1 MFNMRNA
8 FSFARGILNSLGMRI
23 TAAAFVITFMAAGLA
38 DGGAVTYAYAAGGG
52 AVKIIYAGSE
62 AENKDSAS
70 NNVLAHGTEGAS
82 IDKNESG
89 VGNGETQL
97 SENSEEKTAASNSG
111 IIEASGLEIDKIN
124 IPADSQVLITLA
136 GSRTSDTGELNVYT
150 KGDDGAWKTVYAGIR
165 AKYGMNGLYKEKE
178 GDSKT
183 PVGVF
188 KMNTPFGIADSVEGF
203 PDNYIKVDPDMYWNG
218 DSASDRYNKL
228 VNAKEYT
235 AFDRSASEHL
245 INYSGYYDYCID
257 TGYNYEGMPYLGS
270 AIFLHCVVN
279 DEHTHGCIAIPK
291 EHMTEIMK
299 LYSEG
304 NTYIAIY
311 DMADPAAMYR

>member
-1 MFNMRNA
+1 MFKINK
-8 FSFARGILNSLGMRI
+8 FVSFIRGVGIPGRK
-23 TAAAFVITFMAAGLA
+23 AAAAASVAFFAVCCGTGAFMDACAAES
-38 DGGAVTYAYAAGGG
+38 GAIR
-52 AVKIIYAGSE
+52 IIYAGTEVE
-62 AENKDSAS
+62 AKDAGST
-70 NNVLAHGTEGAS
+70 NGLAYGGEGAS
-82 IDKNESG
+82 DINENGSG
-89 VGNGETQL
+89 SSEIKQLQNSSQGNMIHY
-97 SENSEEKTAASNSG
+97 SG
-111 IIEASGLEIDKIN
+111 IIEPSGLEIDKIN
-124 IPADSQVLITLA
+124 IPEDSQVLITLA
-136 GSRTSDTGELNVYT
+136 GSRASDTGELSVYT

-165 AKYGMNGLYKEKE
+165 AKYGMNGLYKERE

-203 PDNYIKVDPDMYWNG
+203 PDNYIKVDSDMYWNG

-228 VNAKEYT
+228 VSAKEYA

-257 TGYNYEGMPYLGS
+257 TGYNYEGTPYRGS

-304 NTYIAIY
+304 DTYIAIY
-311 DMADPAAMYR
+311 DTADTTAMYR

>member
-1 MFNMRNA
+1 MRNA

-38 DGGAVTYAYAAGGG
+38 DGGAVIDAYAAGGG

-70 NNVLAHGTEGAS
+70 NNGLAEFA
-82 IDKNESG
+82 
-89 VGNGETQL
+89 GNGETQL
-97 SENSEEKTAASNSG
+97 SENSTEKTAASNSG
-111 IIEASGLEIDKIN
+111 VIEPSGLEIDKIN
-124 IPADSQVLITLA
+124 MPADSQVLITLA

-228 VNAKEYT
+228 VNVKEYT

-257 TGYNYEGMPYLGS
+257 TGYNYEGTPYRGS

-291 EHMTEIMK
+291 EYMTEIMK

-311 DMADPAAMYR
+311 DTADPAAMYR

>member
-8 FSFARGILNSLGMRI
+8 FSLARGILNSLGMRM

-38 DGGAVTYAYAAGGG
+38 DGGAVIDAYAAGGG
-52 AVKIIYAGSE
+52 AVKIIYAGAE
-62 AENKDSAS
+62 AENKDSTS
-70 NNVLAHGTEGAS
+70 NNGLAEFA
-82 IDKNESG
+82 
-89 VGNGETQL
+89 GNAETQL
-97 SENSEEKTAASNSG
+97 SENSEETAASNSG

-136 GSRTSDTGELNVYT
+136 GSSTLDTGELNVYT

-203 PDNYIKVDPDMYWNG
+203 PDNYIKVDSDMYWNG

-257 TGYNYEGMPYLGS
+257 TGYNYEGTPYRGS

-291 EHMTEIMK
+291 EYMTEIMK

-311 DMADPAAMYR
+311 DTADPAAMYRDDIAAL

>member
-1 MFNMRNA
+1 MFNMRSA
-8 FSFARGILNSLGMRI
+8 FSFARGILNALGMRI
-23 TAAAFVITFMAAGLA
+23 IAAAFVITFMAAGLA
-38 DGGAVTYAYAAGGG
+38 DGGAVIDAYAAGGG
-52 AVKIIYAGSE
+52 AVKIIYAGAE
-62 AENKDSAS
+62 AENKDSTS
-70 NNVLAHGTEGAS
+70 NNGLAEFA
-82 IDKNESG
+82 
-89 VGNGETQL
+89 GNAETQL
-97 SENSEEKTAASNSG
+97 SENSEETAASNSG

-124 IPADSQVLITLA
+124 IPADSQALITLA
-136 GSRTSDTGELNVYT
+136 GSSTLDTGELNVYT
-150 KGDDGAWKTVYAGIR
+150 KGDDGAWKTVYAGVR

-257 TGYNYEGMPYLGS
+257 TGYNYEGTPYRGS

-291 EHMTEIMK
+291 EYMTEIMK

-311 DMADPAAMYR
+311 DTADPTAMYR

>member
-1 MFNMRNA
+1 MRNV
-8 FSFARGILNSLGMRI
+8 FSFARGIVNALGMRM
-23 TAAAFVITFMAAGLA
+23 TVAAFVVTVMAAGLA

-70 NNVLAHGTEGAS
+70 NNVIAHGTEGAS
-82 IDKNESG
+82 IDKNENG
-89 VGNGETQL
+89 IGNAETQL
-97 SENSEEKTAASNSG
+97 SENSTEKTAASNSG

-136 GSRTSDTGELNVYT
+136 GSRASDTGELNVYT

-228 VNAKEYT
+228 VNVKEYT

-257 TGYNYEGMPYLGS
+257 TGYNYEGTPYRGS
-270 AIFLHCVVN
+270 AIFLHCVIN

-291 EHMTEIMK
+291 EYMTEIMK

-311 DMADPAAMYR
+311 DTADPAAMYR

>member
-1 MFNMRNA
+1 MRSA
-8 FSFARGILNSLGMRI
+8 FSFARGILNALGMRI
-23 TAAAFVITFMAAGLA
+23 IAAAFVITFMAAGLA
-38 DGGAVTYAYAAGGG
+38 DGGAVIDAYAAGGG
-52 AVKIIYAGSE
+52 AVKIIYAGAE
-62 AENKDSAS
+62 AENKDSTS
-70 NNVLAHGTEGAS
+70 NNGLAEFA
-82 IDKNESG
+82 
-89 VGNGETQL
+89 GNAETQL
-97 SENSEEKTAASNSG
+97 SENSEETAASNSG

-124 IPADSQVLITLA
+124 IPADSQALITLA
-136 GSRTSDTGELNVYT
+136 GSSTLDTGELNVYT

-228 VNAKEYT
+228 VNVKEYT

-257 TGYNYEGMPYLGS
+257 TGYNYEGTPYRGS
-270 AIFLHCVVN
+270 AIFLHCVIN

-291 EHMTEIMK
+291 EYMTEIMK

-311 DMADPAAMYR
+311 DTADPVAMYR

>member
-1 MFNMRNA
+1 MRNA
-8 FSFARGILNSLGMRI
+8 FSLARGILNSLGMRM

-38 DGGAVTYAYAAGGG
+38 DGGAVIDAYAAGGG
-52 AVKIIYAGSE
+52 AVKIIYSGAE
-62 AENKDSAS
+62 AENKVSAS
-70 NNVLAHGTEGAS
+70 NNGSTDDAVNAE
-82 IDKNESG
+82 
-89 VGNGETQL
+89 VQL

-136 GSRTSDTGELNVYT
+136 GSRSSDTGELNVYT

-257 TGYNYEGMPYLGS
+257 TGYNYEGTPYRGS
-270 AIFLHCVVN
+270 AIFLHCVIN

-291 EHMTEIMK
+291 EYMTEIMK

-311 DMADPAAMYR
+311 DTADPAAMYR

>member
-1 MFNMRNA
+1 MRNA
-8 FSFARGILNSLGMRI
+8 FSFARGILNSLGMRM

-38 DGGAVTYAYAAGGG
+38 DGGAVIDAYAAGGG
-52 AVKIIYAGSE
+52 AVKIIYAGAE
-62 AENKDSAS
+62 AENKVSAS
-70 NNVLAHGTEGAS
+70 NNGSTDDAVNAE
-82 IDKNESG
+82 
-89 VGNGETQL
+89 VQL

-136 GSRTSDTGELNVYT
+136 GSRSSDTGELNVYT

-228 VNAKEYT
+228 VNVKEYT

-257 TGYNYEGMPYLGS
+257 TGYNYEGTPYRGS
-270 AIFLHCVVN
+270 AIFLHCVIN

-291 EHMTEIMK
+291 EYMTEIMK

-311 DMADPAAMYR
+311 DTADPVAMYR

>member
-1 MFNMRNA
+1 MFNMRSA
-8 FSFARGILNSLGMRI
+8 FSFARGILNALGMRI
-23 TAAAFVITFMAAGLA
+23 IAAAFVITFMAAGLA
-38 DGGAVTYAYAAGGG
+38 DGGAVIDAYAAGGG

-70 NNVLAHGTEGAS
+70 NNGSADDAVNAE
-82 IDKNESG
+82 
-89 VGNGETQL
+89 VQL
-97 SENSEEKTAASNSG
+97 SENSEEKTAASNSS

-136 GSRTSDTGELNVYT
+136 GSRSSDTGELNVYT

-188 KMNTPFGIADSVEGF
+188 KMNTPFGIADSAEGF

-228 VNAKEYT
+228 VNVKEYT

-257 TGYNYEGMPYLGS
+257 TGYNYEGTPYRGS
-270 AIFLHCVVN
+270 AIFLHCVIN

-291 EHMTEIMK
+291 EYMTEIMK

-311 DMADPAAMYR
+311 DTADPAAMYR

>member
-1 MFNMRNA
+1 MRNA
-8 FSFARGILNSLGMRI
+8 FSLARGILNSLGMRM

-38 DGGAVTYAYAAGGG
+38 DGGAVIDAYAAGGG
-52 AVKIIYAGSE
+52 AVKIIYSGAE
-62 AENKDSAS
+62 AENKVSAS
-70 NNVLAHGTEGAS
+70 NNGSTDDAVNAE
-82 IDKNESG
+82 
-89 VGNGETQL
+89 VQL

-136 GSRTSDTGELNVYT
+136 GSRSSDTGELNVYT

-257 TGYNYEGMPYLGS
+257 TGYNYEGTPYRGS
-270 AIFLHCVVN
+270 AIFLHCVIN

-291 EHMTEIMK
+291 EYMTEIMK

-311 DMADPAAMYR
+311 DTVDPAAMYR

>member
-1 MFNMRNA
+1 MRNV
-8 FSFARGILNSLGMRI
+8 FSFARGIVNALGMRM
-23 TAAAFVITFMAAGLA
+23 TVAAFVVTVMAAGLA

-52 AVKIIYAGSE
+52 AVKIIYAGAE
-62 AENKDSAS
+62 AENKDSTS
-70 NNVLAHGTEGAS
+70 NNGLAEFA
-82 IDKNESG
+82 
-89 VGNGETQL
+89 GNAETQL
-97 SENSEEKTAASNSG
+97 SENSEETAVSNSG

-136 GSRTSDTGELNVYT
+136 GSRSSDTGELNVYT

-257 TGYNYEGMPYLGS
+257 TGYNYEGTPYRGS

-291 EHMTEIMK
+291 EYMTEIMK

-311 DMADPAAMYR
+311 DTADPVTMYR

>member
-1 MFNMRNA
+1 MRSA
-8 FSFARGILNSLGMRI
+8 FSFARGILNALGMRI
-23 TAAAFVITFMAAGLA
+23 IAAAFVITFMAAGLA
-38 DGGAVTYAYAAGGG
+38 DGGAVIDAYAAGGG
-52 AVKIIYAGSE
+52 AVKIIYAGAE
-62 AENKDSAS
+62 AENKDSTS
-70 NNVLAHGTEGAS
+70 NNGLAEFA
-82 IDKNESG
+82 
-89 VGNGETQL
+89 GNAETQL
-97 SENSEEKTAASNSG
+97 SENSEETAASNSG

-136 GSRTSDTGELNVYT
+136 GSSTLDTGELNVYT
-150 KGDDGAWKTVYAGIR
+150 KGDDGAWKTVYAGVR

-203 PDNYIKVDPDMYWNG
+203 PDNYIKVDSDMYWNG

-257 TGYNYEGMPYLGS
+257 TGYNYEGTPYRGS

-291 EHMTEIMK
+291 EYMTEIMK

-311 DMADPAAMYR
+311 DTADPTAMYR

>member
-1 MFNMRNA
+1 MRNA

-38 DGGAVTYAYAAGGG
+38 DGGAVIDAYAAGGG
-52 AVKIIYAGSE
+52 AVKIIYAGAE
-62 AENKDSAS
+62 AENKDSTS
-70 NNVLAHGTEGAS
+70 NNGLAEFA
-82 IDKNESG
+82 
-89 VGNGETQL
+89 GNAETQL
-97 SENSEEKTAASNSG
+97 SENSEEKTAASNSS

-124 IPADSQVLITLA
+124 IPADSQALITLA
-136 GSRTSDTGELNVYT
+136 GSSTLDTGELNVYT
-150 KGDDGAWKTVYAGIR
+150 KGDDGAWKTVYAGVR

-188 KMNTPFGIADSVEGF
+188 KLNTPFGIADSVDGF
-203 PDNYIKVDPDMYWNG
+203 PDNYIKVDSDMYWNG

-257 TGYNYEGMPYLGS
+257 TGYNYEGTPYRGS

-291 EHMTEIMK
+291 EYMTEIMK

-311 DMADPAAMYR
+311 DTADPTAMYR

>member
-1 MFNMRNA
+1 MRNV
-8 FSFARGILNSLGMRI
+8 FSFARGIVNSLGMRI

-52 AVKIIYAGSE
+52 AVKIIYAGAE
-62 AENKDSAS
+62 AENKVSAS
-70 NNVLAHGTEGAS
+70 NNGSTDDAVNAE
-82 IDKNESG
+82 
-89 VGNGETQL
+89 VQL

-188 KMNTPFGIADSVEGF
+188 KMNTPFGIADSAEGF

-228 VNAKEYT
+228 VNVKEYT

-257 TGYNYEGMPYLGS
+257 TGYNYEGTPYLGS

-291 EHMTEIMK
+291 EYMTEIMK

-311 DMADPAAMYR
+311 DTADPAAMYR

>member
-1 MFNMRNA
+1 MRNA
-8 FSFARGILNSLGMRI
+8 FSLARGILNSLGMRM

-38 DGGAVTYAYAAGGG
+38 DGGAVIDAYAAGGG
-52 AVKIIYAGSE
+52 AVKIIYAGAE
-62 AENKDSAS
+62 AENKDSTS
-70 NNVLAHGTEGAS
+70 NNGLAEFA
-82 IDKNESG
+82 
-89 VGNGETQL
+89 GNAETQL
-97 SENSEEKTAASNSG
+97 SENSEETAASNSG

-136 GSRTSDTGELNVYT
+136 GSSTLDTGELNVYT

-203 PDNYIKVDPDMYWNG
+203 PDNYIKVDSDMYWNG

-257 TGYNYEGMPYLGS
+257 TGYNYEGTPYRGS

-291 EHMTEIMK
+291 EYMTEIMK

-311 DMADPAAMYR
+311 DTADPAAMYRDDIAAL

>member
-1 MFNMRNA
+1 MRSA
-8 FSFARGILNSLGMRI
+8 FSFARGILNALGMRI
-23 TAAAFVITFMAAGLA
+23 IAAAFVITFMAAGLA
-38 DGGAVTYAYAAGGG
+38 DGGAVIDAYAAGGG
-52 AVKIIYAGSE
+52 AVKIIYAGAE
-62 AENKDSAS
+62 AENKDSTS
-70 NNVLAHGTEGAS
+70 NNGLAEFA
-82 IDKNESG
+82 
-89 VGNGETQL
+89 GNAETQL
-97 SENSEEKTAASNSG
+97 SENSEETAASNSC

-136 GSRTSDTGELNVYT
+136 GSRSSDTGELNVYT

-188 KMNTPFGIADSVEGF
+188 KMNTPFGIADSAEGF

-228 VNAKEYT
+228 VNVKEYT

-257 TGYNYEGMPYLGS
+257 TGYNYEGTPYRGS
-270 AIFLHCVVN
+270 AIFLHCVIN

-291 EHMTEIMK
+291 EYMTEIMK

-311 DMADPAAMYR
+311 DTADPAAMYR

>member
-1 MFNMRNA
+1 MRNA
-8 FSFARGILNSLGMRI
+8 FSLARGILNSLGMRM

-38 DGGAVTYAYAAGGG
+38 DGGAVIDAYAAGGG
-52 AVKIIYAGSE
+52 AVKIIYAGAE

-70 NNVLAHGTEGAS
+70 NNGSADDAVNAE
-82 IDKNESG
+82 
-89 VGNGETQL
+89 VQL
-97 SENSEEKTAASNSG
+97 SENSEEKTAASNSS

-136 GSRTSDTGELNVYT
+136 GSSTLDTGELNVYT

-188 KMNTPFGIADSVEGF
+188 KLNTPFGIADSVEGF
-203 PDNYIKVDPDMYWNG
+203 PDNYIKVDSDMYWNG

-257 TGYNYEGMPYLGS
+257 IGYNYEGTPYRGS
-270 AIFLHCVVN
+270 AIFLHCVIN

-291 EHMTEIMK
+291 EYMTEIMK

-311 DMADPAAMYR
+311 DTADPAAMYR

>member
-1 MFNMRNA
+1 MRSA
-8 FSFARGILNSLGMRI
+8 FSFARGILNALGMRI
-23 TAAAFVITFMAAGLA
+23 IAAAFVITFMAAGLA
-38 DGGAVTYAYAAGGG
+38 DGGAVIDAYAAGGG
-52 AVKIIYAGSE
+52 AVKIIYAGAE
-62 AENKDSAS
+62 AENKDSTS
-70 NNVLAHGTEGAS
+70 NNGLAEFA
-82 IDKNESG
+82 
-89 VGNGETQL
+89 GNAETQL
-97 SENSEEKTAASNSG
+97 SENSEETAASNSG

-124 IPADSQVLITLA
+124 IPADSQALITLA
-136 GSRTSDTGELNVYT
+136 GSSTLDTGELNVYT

-165 AKYGMNGLYKEKE
+165 AKYGMNVLYKEKE

-203 PDNYIKVDPDMYWNG
+203 PDNYIKVDSDMYWNG

-257 TGYNYEGMPYLGS
+257 TGYNYEGTPYRGS

-291 EHMTEIMK
+291 EYMTEIMK

-311 DMADPAAMYR
+311 DTADPAAMYR

>member
-1 MFNMRNA
+1 MFNMRSA
-8 FSFARGILNSLGMRI
+8 FSFARGILNALGMRI
-23 TAAAFVITFMAAGLA
+23 IAAAFVITFMAAGLA
-38 DGGAVTYAYAAGGG
+38 DGGAVIDAYAAGGG
-52 AVKIIYAGSE
+52 AVKIIYAGAE
-62 AENKDSAS
+62 AENKDSTS
-70 NNVLAHGTEGAS
+70 NNGLAEFA
-82 IDKNESG
+82 
-89 VGNGETQL
+89 GNAETQL
-97 SENSEEKTAASNSG
+97 SENSEETAASNSG

-124 IPADSQVLITLA
+124 IPADSQALITLA
-136 GSRTSDTGELNVYT
+136 GSSTLDTGELNVYT
-150 KGDDGAWKTVYAGIR
+150 KGDDGAWKTVYAGVR

-188 KMNTPFGIADSVEGF
+188 KLNTPFGIADSVEGF
-203 PDNYIKVDPDMYWNG
+203 PDNYIKVDSDMYWNG

-257 TGYNYEGMPYLGS
+257 TGYNYEGTPYRGS

-291 EHMTEIMK
+291 EYMTEIMK

-311 DMADPAAMYR
+311 DTADPTAMYR

>member
-1 MFNMRNA
+1 MRNA

-38 DGGAVTYAYAAGGG
+38 DGGAVIDAYAAGGG
-52 AVKIIYAGSE
+52 AVKIIYAGAE

-70 NNVLAHGTEGAS
+70 NNGSADDAVNAE
-82 IDKNESG
+82 
-89 VGNGETQL
+89 VQL

-111 IIEASGLEIDKIN
+111 VIEPSGLEIDKIN

-136 GSRTSDTGELNVYT
+136 GSRSSDTGELNVYT

-203 PDNYIKVDPDMYWNG
+203 PDNYIKVDSDMYWNG

-257 TGYNYEGMPYLGS
+257 IGYNYEGTPYRGS
-270 AIFLHCVVN
+270 AIFLHCVIN

-291 EHMTEIMK
+291 EYMTEIMK

-311 DMADPAAMYR
+311 DTADPTAMYR

>member
-38 DGGAVTYAYAAGGG
+38 DGGAVIDAYAAGGG
-52 AVKIIYAGSE
+52 AVKIIYAGAE
-62 AENKDSAS
+62 AENKDSTS
-70 NNVLAHGTEGAS
+70 NNGLAEFA
-82 IDKNESG
+82 
-89 VGNGETQL
+89 GNAETQL
-97 SENSEEKTAASNSG
+97 SENSEETAASNSG

-136 GSRTSDTGELNVYT
+136 GSRSSDTGELNVYT
-150 KGDDGAWKTVYAGIR
+150 KGDDGAWKTVYEGIR

-203 PDNYIKVDPDMYWNG
+203 PDNYIKVDSDMYWNG

-257 TGYNYEGMPYLGS
+257 TGYNYEGTPYRGS

-291 EHMTEIMK
+291 EYMTEIMK

-311 DMADPAAMYR
+311 DTADPAAMYR